1 MQGVEIK
8 QIILRVPSEIHQKLK
23 ILASMQG
30 KTMERLIVELIEREW
45 EESGLERKERD
56 AVRGS

>member
-1 MQGVEIK
+1 VQGVEIK